1 MGLKGRIRKLEEEKR
16 NPPEAPCEECGGVIL
31 TEEIMEDGSVR
42 YLDREPC
49 LVCGSRGSA
58 EVIGRIVVDTHGRED
73 ERGRGDMYELV
84 PFDE

>member
-1 MGLKGRIRKLEEEKR
+1 
-16 NPPEAPCEECGGVIL
+16 
-31 TEEIMEDGSVR
+31 MEDGSVR